1 MAASQAAQGMFWP
14 ADRSG
19 LRWSQAR
26 GCHCVEPT
34 EKRAARGCKRP
45 KSREETPKEGGGN
58 AKRSRYRAAAI
69 CHRAAQKASPD
80 SARPSKEAL
89 RGERDTVPPGG
100 PRAVPLW
107 LPIALGFFSAR

>member
-1 MAASQAAQGMFWP
+1 M
-14 ADRSG
+14 G
-19 LRWSQAR
+19 LWDAGRQKLRLVAKTSKK
-26 GCHCVEPT
+26 G
-34 EKRAARGCKRP
+34 AARGCKRP

-107 LPIALGFFSAR
+107 LPIALGFFSARGVRETSP